1 MDLWKWESCCSHS
14 LFWSWQEL
22 QGQSSVG
29 PRAHEEQGQPLKMP
43 GAVPHGSGS
52 GQGMWVL
59 LGLSSS
65 DIILLHL
72 LPAPAVTGD
81 AGGTGGGEQGMT

>member
-1 MDLWKWESCCSHS
+1 
-14 LFWSWQEL
+14 
-22 QGQSSVG
+22 
-29 PRAHEEQGQPLKMP
+29 MP

-59 LGLSSS
+59 LGLSSG
-65 DIILLHL
+65 DIIPLHL

-81 AGGTGGGEQGMT
+81 VGGTGGGEQGMT